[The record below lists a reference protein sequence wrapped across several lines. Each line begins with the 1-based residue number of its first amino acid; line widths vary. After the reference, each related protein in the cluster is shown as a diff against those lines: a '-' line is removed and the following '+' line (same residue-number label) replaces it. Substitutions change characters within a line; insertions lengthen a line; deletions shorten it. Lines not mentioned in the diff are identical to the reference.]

1 APPQPAPEPEPE
13 PAPTPP
19 PPEDGLVP
27 HEGDVVVQVT
37 GEGEDERDAENQA
50 LRKAVEKGAGVEITS
65 RTETLNYAVA
75 YDNIISRA
83 QGYVKTWR
91 KTRKSKVTRLGAKV
105 WIEAVVAKGK
115 IRDDWGDIQMLLE
128 KAGRPTVVVFIK
140 ETVVDDKGGEIKD
153 AGVLHC
159 TAAIESLLQDKGFR
173 LKALDALSDLEK
185 RDRDAAVA
193 RNDLDAIAAIA
204 KRHRA
209 DVFLKGNAVARYN
222 NKFDSH
228 GLDLLEYRAS
238 GQLRAFRTDTGE
250 IIATV
255 KYNKGGTG
263 DGHAAAIEQAYTRV
277 AESLAKGMLL
287 KILNA
292 WYFRFQH
299 GDEIEVTLIIKAP
312 TEKELKKAKRYAQ
325 RFKGL
330 LNDINF
336 VDSVQGDDFQKEGEK
351 AFQYF
356 TVKTTLNTDSL
367 TRKLANVDLE
377 DAGFSLEV
385 TGVTKNTVEVILEIG
400 G

>member
-1 APPQPAPEPEPE
+1 
-13 PAPTPP
+13 
-19 PPEDGLVP
+19 
-27 HEGDVVVQVT
+27 VVVQVT